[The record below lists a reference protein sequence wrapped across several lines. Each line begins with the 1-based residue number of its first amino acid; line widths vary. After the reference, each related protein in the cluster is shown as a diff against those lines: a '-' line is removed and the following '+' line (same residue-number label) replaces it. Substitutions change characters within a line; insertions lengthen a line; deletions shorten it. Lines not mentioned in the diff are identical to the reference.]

1 MKLLRMHFKRIF
13 NAKAILSLF
22 MLVSS
27 SVFAEDW
34 ITVNDMSLLKWQMA
48 PDGKVYFRNLNDFRP
63 QALPCCYNYY
73 VDTTTPAGK
82 SVWSVILTKMAS
94 SQPLILG
101 VPNLTQPGPITYLG
115 VW

>member
-1 MKLLRMHFKRIF
+1 MYFKRVF
-13 NAKAILSLF
+13 TAKAIFTLF
-22 MLVSS
+22 MLISS
-27 SVFAEDW
+27 SVCAEDW

-48 PDGKVYFRNLNDFRP
+48 PNGKVYFRNLNEFHP
-63 QALPCCYNYY
+63 QALPCCYNHYI
-73 VDTTTPAGK
+73 DTTTDAGK

-101 VPNLTQPGPITYLG
+101 VPSLTQPGAITYLG